1 MIRTIALTAVA
12 LITLTLSAF
21 GGDGQLHQPQRM
33 AQANQIEIEFW
44 QSIKDGKDPEE
55 LEAYLNA
62 YPQGVFA
69 NIARIRLNKLTQS
82 NPGNRTT
89 VVPTAQP
96 QAPSAANAL
105 QSTSQAS
112 DVCSC
117 YTTADILAV
126 CPRPDPGRTEIY
138 DTGQDGKSLNLKC
151 FATRNFSPGSIIFV
165 AGGATKYGGPYCGY
179 QSVRVQP
186 YGSGGKSPTVSP
198 TVYAACKRVL
208 DEAAKK
214 LKLQLVMDEF
224 SKKDILTNTYRE
236 FIEARSKAK
245 SWADLFPYFSG
256 ESIEKQKAIPAKQ
269 QKMAFEFSQL
279 LAAAP
284 GETKVVSEA
293 IDANQAVVVAQYCSK
308 ERKRSTHT
316 VWYVVENAGWKIRKE
331 YNNVTA
337 QSCGAPQK
345 ANSNTNQNANAC
357 TNDDRDKTDAR
368 MDELINKIPEQQRN
382 KKFNEAIN
390 IVTTKLGG
398 DFCSKEENYCKCNDE
413 AIKILEAK

>member
-1 MIRTIALTAVA
+1 MIRAIALTTVA

-44 QSIKDGKDPEE
+44 QSIKDGKDPAE
-55 LEAYLNA
+55 LEAYLET

-82 NPGNRTT
+82 NPGSRTT

-126 CPRPDPGRTEIY
+126 CPRPDSGRTEIY

-151 FATRNFSPGSIIFV
+151 FATQNFSPGSIKFV
-165 AGGATKYGGPYCGY
+165 AGGTTKYGGPYCGY
-179 QSVRVQP
+179 QSVEVQP

-198 TVYAACKRVL
+198 TVYAACKRTL
-208 DEAAKK
+208 GEAAKK

-224 SKKDILTNTYRE
+224 SKKDILTNIYRE
-236 FIEARSKAK
+236 FLEARSKAK

-256 ESIEKQKAIPAKQ
+256 ESIEKQKTIPAKQ

-293 IDANQAVVVAQYCSK
+293 IDANQAVVVARYCSK
-308 ERKRSTHT
+308 ERTRGKHT
-316 VWYVVENAGWKIRKE
+316 VWYVVENGGWKIRKE
-331 YNNVTA
+331 YNDLST

-345 ANSNTNQNANAC
+345 ANSNTNQNANSC
-357 TNDDRDKTDAR
+357 TNDDRDKKDAR
-368 MDELINKIPEQQRN
+368 INELLNRFPEPQRQKLDEE
-382 KKFNEAIN
+382 
-390 IVTTKLGG
+390 TTNAVFAKLG
-398 DFCSKEENYCKCNDE
+398 DFCSKDENYCKCSDE
-413 AIKILEAK
+413 MIKTLEAK